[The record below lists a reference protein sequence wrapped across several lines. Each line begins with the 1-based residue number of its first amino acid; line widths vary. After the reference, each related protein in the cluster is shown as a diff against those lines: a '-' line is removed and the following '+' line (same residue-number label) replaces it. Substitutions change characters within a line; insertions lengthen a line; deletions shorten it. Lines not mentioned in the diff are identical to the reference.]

1 MRDLKIT
8 YGKRTV
14 EYLTHGKHLEMEIII
29 IIKQDWYNYSLLQ
42 LRELRPKEI
51 KLGQSEDQNPSRS
64 STHQREEFSTLL
76 QNLKCEK

>member
-8 YGKRTV
+8 YGKGTV
-14 EYLTHGKHLEMEIII
+14 EYLTHGRHLEMEIIT

-64 STHQREEFSTLL
+64 STCQRKEFSTLL